1 MSITLERFLPGK
13 RDVSGYTEGHG
24 EGSHSHAIDCSRNDT
39 LTEASKVEIGLSREK
54 LLETLHNAGFYK
66 IIVEDRII
74 DALLAAESELIIK
87 KINHPPQG
95 ER

>member
-1 MSITLERFLPGK
+1 MSITLERFLPRK
-13 RDVSGYTEGHG
+13 AEPRSLFNEGYNQH
-24 EGSHSHAIDCSRNDT
+24 R
-39 LTEASKVEIGLSREK
+39 TEASKVEIGLSREK

>member
-39 LTEASKVEIGLSREK
+39 LTEASKVEIGLDRNTIVAVLT
-54 LLETLHNAGFYK
+54 LLGYEINAINM
-66 IIVEDRII
+66 IIYRLVE
-74 DALLAAESELIIK
+74 AESELIVRK
-87 KINHPPQG
+87 EGK
-95 ER
+95 

>member
-1 MSITLERFLPGK
+1 MSITLERFLPRK
-13 RDVSGYTEGHG
+13 AEPRSLFNEGYNQH
-24 EGSHSHAIDCSRNDT
+24 R
-39 LTEASKVEIGLSREK
+39 TEASKVEIGLNRDEIIK
-54 LLETLHNAGFYK
+54 ALQKGHGQYCECDYHGEAYLVGFQA
-66 IIVEDRII
+66 

>member
-39 LTEASKVEIGLSREK
+39 LTEASKVEIGLDRQRLLLMLRSYGIGYEVVDK
-54 LLETLHNAGFYK
+54 L
-66 IIVEDRII
+66 I
-74 DALLAAESELIIK
+74 AAEDSLIVRK
-87 KINHPPQG
+87 EGK
-95 ER
+95 